1 MCIKNITTNYFDFL
15 GGKKALSDSDI
26 ICLVT
31 TDVTENTNITRTL
44 LVGDKTVPPGRR
56 FSLNG

>member
-44 LVGDKTVPPGRR
+44 LVGTER
-56 FSLNG
+56 